1 MSFGYHRA
9 EVLGTL
15 ASMLALWIITIF
27 LVYAATLR
35 FMNPPEIQGNI
46 MFITSVLG
54 LFFNLIQMSIL
65 DSVDEVDIG
74 NA

>member
-1 MSFGYHRA
+1 
-9 EVLGTL
+9 
-15 ASMLALWIITIF
+15 MLALWIITIF